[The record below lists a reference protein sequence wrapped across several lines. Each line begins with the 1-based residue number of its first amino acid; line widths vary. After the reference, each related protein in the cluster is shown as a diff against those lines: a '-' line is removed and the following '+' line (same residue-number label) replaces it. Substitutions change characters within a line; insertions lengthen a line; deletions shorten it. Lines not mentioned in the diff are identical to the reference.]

1 MEVGWEWESREVEEG
16 KPRKR
21 DSLSPYAF
29 KSSQESTQKI
39 VTVSFRNCALSGK
52 NTLALFFFS
61 QLEMNYGKS
70 QKVWGQMEVSP
81 LHIGTHGYGPRTD
94 NTQAHADWG
103 FLIWC

>member
-52 NTLALFFFS
+52 NTLALFFFTTGNE
-61 QLEMNYGKS
+61 L
-70 QKVWGQMEVSP
+70 WEVTEGV
-81 LHIGTHGYGPRTD
+81 GTDGGVSLAYRDT
-94 NTQAHADWG
+94 W
-103 FLIWC
+103 IWP